1 METERR
7 ALFSRKEL
15 GAASCVLYSGE
26 SCWSELCGVMSGS
39 LYPVSVLRVCAVLL
53 DSADQL
59 AVLGH
64 IMSGANGDTTAAAAA
79 ATAVSEAI
87 SRVLEQYGDD
97 AFHLW
102 AARGGGMC
110 ETVQKRHR
118 ELERCLM
125 DSLISSDYMTKVKS
139 DWWFAAR
146 LIGKL
151 LTELKEEGTFYSL
164 MHTVEEENRSKAQL
178 QHIITSEEEDRLRI
192 KTLQEQLHVTRR
204 DTTLQIQERDK
215 MAAYLEDQLQEQ
227 KMKKSLQEKYMNDS
241 TELFVYQGQ
250 KLNSHI
256 EKQLEDEIEMLKK
269 KLAEEE
275 KAHGELEAF
284 LKNNQTSLEENLEY
298 WMERYDTDTEDKQR
312 ELNTVKTNMS
322 NTRAQLQDLAK
333 KYRECEQVIIED
345 RQEKERLRKQLE
357 KEQLERKA
365 AIKIQS
371 FWRGTLVRKG
381 LGPFKKGKKSKQK
394 KDGKKGKKKK

>member
-1 METERR
+1 MR
-7 ALFSRKEL
+7 FVFRKEL
-15 GAASCVLYSGE
+15 TAAFCVLHLRSVVF
-26 SCWSELCGVMSGS
+26 ELCGVMSGS
-39 LYPVSVLRVCAVLL
+39 LCPVSVLRVCAVLL

-64 IMSGANGDTTAAAAA
+64 IMSVTNGDTTAAAAA

-164 MHTVEEENRSKAQL
+164 IHTVEEENRRKAQL
-178 QHIITSEEEDRLRI
+178 HHIIKSEEEDRLRI

-250 KLNSHI
+250 KLNSYI
-256 EKQLEDEIEMLKK
+256 EKQLEDEIETLKK
-269 KLAEEE
+269 KLTEEE

-284 LKNNQTSLEENLEY
+284 FKNSQTSLEENLEY
-298 WMERYDTDTEDKQR
+298 WMERYDRDTEDKQR
-312 ELNTVKTNMS
+312 ELNTIKTNMS

-333 KYRECEQVIIED
+333 KYRECERVITED
-345 RQEKERLRKQLE
+345 RQEKEKLRKQLE

-371 FWRGTLVRKG
+371 WWRGTMVRKG